1 MRFREVPF
9 NTTSRSYREY
19 WWSNQPVYDYDR
31 QAMAIRTTK
40 TQRMLDVVTPRF
52 QTIRNN
58 GGIICSPM
66 YRAEVTNTVD
76 QTLCWY
82 HGHAGSYPFKGEYHF
97 ETGLGAA
104 AETGYL
110 QYGNTTSFNK
120 ALEEFADYESLA
132 VTRAHA
138 DVDISEMQLLATVGE
153 LPETLDWIKS
163 LITRAIRITRAFQS
177 KAERAKILRTL
188 LYSLEEVD
196 GKKAIYHATRRY
208 ERFVQLLKNRA
219 ERKLLRQKHKNVTDD
234 FSSLW
239 LEYRYAIRPLI
250 VDIQNAL
257 KVLDTVIKSRR
268 LTARGRE
275 YAIGK
280 WDESIEARQQ
290 LSVFTAVASV
300 SVHTE
305 ESIKARA
312 GCLYAVE
319 ESVASLATILG
330 IDQPIESLYELIP
343 FSFILDWFFSIGD
356 LLQSWFK
363 SSGLD
368 ILTSWVTCEIIRTE
382 TRSVKGFQFLGTNYY
397 VVDSQ
402 GVNEFGSSFS
412 SVKLKRRLPN
422 PPLPLLPRFD
432 LKLSLA
438 KIIDLGLIGRALTGS
453 ELSEVTKR
461 SIKHA

>member
-1 MRFREVPF
+1 MY
-9 NTTSRSYREY
+9 T
-19 WWSNQPVYDYDR
+19 
-31 QAMAIRTTK
+31 
-40 TQRMLDVVTPRF
+40 RMLDVVTPRF

-58 GGIICSPM
+58 GGIVCNPM
-66 YRAEVTNTVD
+66 YRAEYSHTVD
-76 QTLCWY
+76 QTVCWY
-82 HGHAGSYPFKGEYHF
+82 HGHAGSYPFKGEFHF
-97 ETGLGAA
+97 GTGLGLAIEA
-104 AETGYL
+104 SYL
-110 QYGNTTSFNK
+110 AGGDVTSFNS
-120 ALEEFADYESLA
+120 ALKEFADLESLA

-163 LITRAIRITRAFQS
+163 LITRAIKVTRAFQS

-188 LYSLEEVD
+188 LYSMDEVN
-196 GKKAIYHATRRY
+196 GKKAINHATRRY
-208 ERFVQLLKNRA
+208 EKFVQLLKSRE
-219 ERKLLRQKHKNVTDD
+219 ERKLLRQKQTNVTDD

-280 WDESIEARQQ
+280 WDDTFNTQEQI
-290 LSVFTAVASV
+290 SVFTASATTSV
-300 SVHTE
+300 RTE

-382 TRSVKGFQFLGTNYY
+382 TRQVKSFQFTGNSYY

-402 GVNEFGSSFS
+402 GVNEFGSSYS
-412 SVKLKRRLPN
+412 SVRLKRRTPN

-432 LKLSLA
+432 MKLSLA